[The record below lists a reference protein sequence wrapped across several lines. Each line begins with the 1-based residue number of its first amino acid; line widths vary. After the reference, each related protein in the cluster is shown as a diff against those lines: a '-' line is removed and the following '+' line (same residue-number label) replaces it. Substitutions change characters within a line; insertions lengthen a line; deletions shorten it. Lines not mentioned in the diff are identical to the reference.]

1 MKDFS
6 EDGLETYS
14 PVVDSATTTK
24 ILFAIE
30 AYKGWSVNS
39 TG

>member
-6 EDGLETYS
+6 EDGFETYS
-14 PVVDSATTTK
+14 PVVDSATTK

-39 TG
+39 SG